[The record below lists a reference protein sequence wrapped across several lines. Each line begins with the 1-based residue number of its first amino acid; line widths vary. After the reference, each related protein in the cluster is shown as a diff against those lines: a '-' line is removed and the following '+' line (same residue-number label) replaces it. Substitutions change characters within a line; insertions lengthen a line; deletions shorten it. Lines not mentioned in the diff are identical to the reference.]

1 MFILRENKQSV
12 SRITAAL
19 PNARGSTSE
28 AATPHLGVNGKERTD
43 GVHQRDE
50 KKLKA
55 NKQKQSRAQR
65 GCKVRAQ
72 DTRGEQS
79 HRPHVFP
86 FNPARM
92 FANSP
97 PSTQEQ
103 QATSKGLVTTK

>member
-19 PNARGSTSE
+19 PNARGSTSK

-55 NKQKQSRAQR
+55 NKQSNQEHNGAVKCEIRIPVESRAI
-65 GCKVRAQ
+65 G
-72 DTRGEQS
+72 
-79 HRPHVFP
+79 HMIP
-86 FNPARM
+86 
-92 FANSP
+92 
-97 PSTQEQ
+97 
-103 QATSKGLVTTK
+103 L